1 MHWNVVA
8 SASSSIKQGF
18 WRTKRS
24 TATVS
29 KTKAS
34 EAFVL
39 KKLEYVAGKLMHILG
54 KKTRH
59 IINILKIISNAMK
72 NANNTSKG
80 FGMSAVFVTAI
91 CTILGAILFLRF
103 GYAVGTVSVWGTLL
117 IIFIGHLVTIPT
129 ALSISEIAT
138 NRRVEGGGI
147 YYVLSRSFGLNIG
160 ASIGIMLYLSEAISV
175 AFYVIAFTEAF
186 SPLFDWLLNTYEL
199 NLPRQA
205 ISIPVFLLM
214 AFIAIKKG
222 ANMGMSVLYAISI
235 VLAITILL
243 FLFGKGEGGASSL
256 PPIRLEAFDNIF
268 VVFAIAFPAFTGVT
282 GGVGLSGDLRNPEK
296 AIPWGT
302 TLAAFVGLIV
312 YILVTFKLYF
322 NASHDELLN
331 NQLVMG
337 NIAIGGEIVVLIGLG
352 VSTISSALGSIMVA
366 PRTLQALGK
375 DKSVG
380 STKISN
386 FIAKERIKDKEPINA
401 VIITCSLAFIF
412 ILLGDVDS
420 VAQIITMFFLI
431 TYGSVNL
438 ISFLNHFG
446 AAPSYRPR
454 FKSTWHISLLGF
466 LVSFWVMFKLSAMYA
481 ISACVFVWLIHYV
494 ISIYHKD
501 RRGMADLFKSAFFQL
516 NRQLQ
521 VKIQH
526 HRNTGSKND
535 WRPSVICMSPNTF
548 SLNKPM
554 QLVDW
559 VSCKYGFGSYIHYI
573 NDIFSSKSKHEADMI
588 LKNMLLMQKKKY
600 THLHIDTMI
609 APSYTSAIAQ
619 VIQMTGISG
628 MNNNM
633 FLLEIA
639 KNKELVD
646 AIPSSLEGI
655 VKDLD
660 LIKVAELDIAIFLH
674 SKDDLIPNFIDIWL
688 DASSESNANL
698 MIMMAYIISSHP
710 RWKKAQ
716 LRIFQIY
723 NAEDGGIK
731 EIENLKSLVQKGRIA
746 ISLKNI
752 KLVSNA
758 NGKSDIETIS
768 QYSGQSALAI
778 LGISDVA
785 MLDNFE
791 QSINKYKAL
800 NPDILL
806 INSSRD
812 TVLDT

>member
-1 MHWNVVA
+1 
-8 SASSSIKQGF
+8 
-18 WRTKRS
+18 
-24 TATVS
+24 
-29 KTKAS
+29 
-34 EAFVL
+34 
-39 KKLEYVAGKLMHILG
+39 
-54 KKTRH
+54 
-59 IINILKIISNAMK
+59 MK
-72 NANNTSKG
+72 NKNNTPKG

-103 GYAVGTVSVWGTLL
+103 GYSVGTVSIWGTLF
-117 IIFIGHLVTIPT
+117 IILLGHLVTVPT

-175 AFYVIAFTEAF
+175 AFYIIAFTEAF
-186 SPLFDWLLNTYEL
+186 SPLFDWLLNTYNL
-199 NLPRQA
+199 DLPRQV
-205 ISIPVFLLM
+205 ISVPVFLLM

-235 VLAITILL
+235 ILAITIVL
-243 FLFGKGEGGASSL
+243 FLFGKGEGGATSL
-256 PPIRLEAFDNIF
+256 PPIKLDAFNNVF
-268 VVFAIAFPAFTGVT
+268 VVFAIVFPAFTGVT
-282 GGVGLSGDLRNPEK
+282 AGVGLSGDLKNPEK

-302 TLAAFVGLIV
+302 TLAAFVGLVV

-322 NASHDELLN
+322 NASQDELVN

-337 NIAIGGEIVVLIGLG
+337 SITIGGEIVVLIGLG
-352 VSTISSALGSIMVA
+352 VSTISSALGSVMVA

-375 DKSVG
+375 DKSIG
-380 STKISN
+380 SAKLSS
-386 FIAKERIKDKEPINA
+386 FIAKERLKDKEPINA
-401 VIITCSLAFIF
+401 VIITCALAFIF

-446 AAPSYRPR
+446 SAPSYRPR
-454 FKSTWHISLLGF
+454 FKSSWYISLLGF
-466 LVSFWVMFKLSAMYA
+466 LVSFWVMFKLSTIYA
-481 ISACVFVWLIHYV
+481 IAACVFIWLIHYIMSV
-494 ISIYHKD
+494 YHKE

-526 HRNTGSKND
+526 HRNTGTKND
-535 WRPSVICMSPNTF
+535 WRPSVICISPNTF

-554 QLVDW
+554 LLVDW
-559 VSCKYGFGSYIHYI
+559 ISYKYGFGSYIHYI

-633 FLLEIA
+633 FLLEVS
-639 KNKELVD
+639 KNKDLAD

-655 VKDLD
+655 VKDLA

-674 SKDDLIPNFIDIWL
+674 SKEELVPNFIDIWL
-688 DASSESNANL
+688 DANSENNANL

-710 RWKKAQ
+710 KWKKTQ

-723 NAEDGGIK
+723 NAEDGGIR
-731 EIENLKSLVQKGRIA
+731 EIENLKEFVQKGRIA

-768 QYSGQSALAI
+768 QYSGQSAMTI
-778 LGISDVA
+778 LGISDTD
-785 MLDNFE
+785 MTENFE
-791 QSINKYKAL
+791 QVVNKYKTL
-800 NPDILL
+800 NTDTLL
-806 INSSRD
+806 INSSRKTRID
-812 TVLDT
+812 T

>member
-1 MHWNVVA
+1 
-8 SASSSIKQGF
+8 
-18 WRTKRS
+18 
-24 TATVS
+24 
-29 KTKAS
+29 
-34 EAFVL
+34 
-39 KKLEYVAGKLMHILG
+39 
-54 KKTRH
+54 
-59 IINILKIISNAMK
+59 MK
-72 NANNTSKG
+72 NNTNKSGG

-103 GYAVGTVSVWGTLL
+103 GYSVGTVSVWGTLL
-117 IIFIGHLVTIPT
+117 IILIGHLVTVPT

-186 SPLFDWLLNTYEL
+186 SPLFDWVFHTYNL
-199 NLPRQA
+199 DLPRQVVSVP
-205 ISIPVFLLM
+205 IFLLM

-222 ANMGMSVLYAISI
+222 ANMGMSVLYAISV
-235 VLAITILL
+235 VLGITIIL
-243 FLFGKGEGGASSL
+243 FLFGKGEGGVTSL
-256 PPIRLEAFDNIF
+256 PPVNFEAFDNIF
-268 VVFAIAFPAFTGVT
+268 VVFAIVFPAFTGVT
-282 GGVGLSGDLRNPEK
+282 AGVGLSGDLKNPEK

-322 NASHDELLN
+322 NAPQDELLN

-337 NIAIGGEIVVLIGLG
+337 KIAIGGNIVVLIGLG
-352 VSTISSALGSIMVA
+352 VSTISSALGSVMVA
-366 PRTLQALGK
+366 PRTLQALGR
-375 DKSVG
+375 DKSIG
-380 STKISN
+380 SAKISN
-386 FIAKERIKDKEPINA
+386 FIAKERLKDKEPINA
-401 VIITCSLAFIF
+401 VIVTCSLAFIF

-420 VAQIITMFFLI
+420 VAQVITMFFLI

-446 AAPSYRPR
+446 SAPSYRPR
-454 FKSTWHISLLGF
+454 FKSAWYISLLGF
-466 LVSFWVMFKLSAMYA
+466 LVSFWVMFKLSTLYA
-481 ISACVFVWLIHYV
+481 IAACIFIWLVHYAM
-494 ISIYHKD
+494 SIYHKD

-516 NRQLQ
+516 NRRLQ

-526 HRNTGSKND
+526 HRKTGTKDD

-559 VSCKYGFGSYIHYI
+559 ISYKYGFGSYVHYI
-573 NDIFSSKSKHEADMI
+573 NDIFSKKSKHEADMI

-600 THLHIDTMI
+600 NHLHIDTMI

-639 KNKELVD
+639 KNKELID
-646 AIPSSLEGI
+646 ALPSNLDGI

-674 SKDDLIPNFIDIWL
+674 SKDELIPNYIDIWL
-688 DASSESNANL
+688 DTNSESNANL

-710 RWKKAQ
+710 RWKKTQ

-723 NAEDGGIK
+723 NAADGGIK
-731 EIENLKSLVQKGRIA
+731 EIENLKNFVQKGRIA

-752 KLVSNA
+752 KLVSKA
-758 NGKSDIETIS
+758 DGKNDIETIA
-768 QYSGQSALAI
+768 QYSGQSAMAI
-778 LGISDVA
+778 LGISDKD
-785 MLDNFE
+785 MTNNLE
-791 QSINKYKAL
+791 QTVNKYKVL
-800 NPDILL
+800 NADVLL
-806 INSSRD
+806 INSSRE
-812 TVLDT
+812 TGLDT